1 MTLIELTGHES
12 GIIIYGD
19 DAVGVFNWGRC
30 GDNQLPLLSPFG
42 LPMPWPDAGDVFD
55 DVEEAHVKDIRDELP
70 GSIWME
76 HGEDGDEAV
85 TDMDVVYDE
94 DDDLARLFLDEL
106 DADEYAGTVYTL
118 TDGRKVIAPDMWI

>member
-1 MTLIELTGHES
+1 
-12 GIIIYGD
+12 
-19 DAVGVFNWGRC
+19 
-30 GDNQLPLLSPFG
+30 
-42 LPMPWPDAGDVFD
+42 
-55 DVEEAHVKDIRDELP
+55 
-70 GSIWME
+70 ME